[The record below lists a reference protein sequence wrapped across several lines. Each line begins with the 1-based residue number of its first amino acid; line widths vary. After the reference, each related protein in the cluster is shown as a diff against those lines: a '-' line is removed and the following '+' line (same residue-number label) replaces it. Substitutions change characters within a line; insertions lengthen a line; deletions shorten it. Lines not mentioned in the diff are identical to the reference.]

1 MKNIFLILIPFIFL
15 TGCVQSVALLG
26 PVFTIVKTGSIH
38 QAFVGESINQG
49 IKKETGK
56 NVSEHVMQFL
66 DKDSKDKDIKDKDQE
81 CKNTNG
87 EILQDIFFNAFDE
100 ADCKKIQ

>member
-1 MKNIFLILIPFIFL
+1 MKKIYFILISFIFL

-26 PVFTIVKTGSIH
+26 PALTIVKTGSIP
-38 QAFVGESINQG
+38 QAFIGGSIDRS
-49 IKKETGK
+49 IKNETGK

-66 DKDSKDKDIKDKDQE
+66 DKNIKGQE

-87 EILQDIFFNAFDE
+87 IPLQEIFFNTIED

>member
-1 MKNIFLILIPFIFL
+1 MKKIYFILVSFIFL

-26 PVFTIVKTGSIH
+26 PAFTIVKTGSIQ
-38 QAFVGESINQG
+38 QALVGESINQG

-66 DKDSKDKDIKDKDQE
+66 DP
-81 CKNTNG
+81 
-87 EILQDIFFNAFDE
+87 EILKIKSAKILIGILCKEIFFNAFDE
-100 ADCKKIQ
+100 TDCKKTQ

>member
-1 MKNIFLILIPFIFL
+1 MKKIYFILISFVFL

-26 PVFTIVKTGSIH
+26 PAFTIVKTGSIQ
-38 QAFVGESINQG
+38 QALVSESINQG

-56 NVSEHVMQFL
+56 NIGEHVKQIL
-66 DKDSKDKDIKDKDQE
+66 DKNIKDQE

-87 EILQDIFFNAFDE
+87 NTLKEISFNSFDE
-100 ADCKKIQ
+100 TDCKKTQ

>member
-1 MKNIFLILIPFIFL
+1 MKKLFLIFISFSLL

-26 PVFTIVKTGSIH
+26 PALTVVKTGSIQ
-38 QAFVGESINQG
+38 QAFLGESINQG

-66 DKDSKDKDIKDKDQE
+66 DKDIKNQD
-81 CKNTNG
+81 CKNTNDNT
-87 EILQDIFFNAFDE
+87 LQKIFFNTFEDT
-100 ADCKKIQ
+100 DCKKIQ

>member
-1 MKNIFLILIPFIFL
+1 MRIFFFILVSFIFL

-26 PVFTIVKTGSIH
+26 PAFTIVKTGSIQ
-38 QAFVGESINQG
+38 QALVGESINQG

-56 NVSEHVMQFL
+56 NVGEHVMQFL
-66 DKDSKDKDIKDKDQE
+66 DKDIKDQE

-87 EILQDIFFNAFDE
+87 DTLQEIFFNTFDE
-100 ADCKKIQ
+100 TDCKKIQ

>member
-1 MKNIFLILIPFIFL
+1 MKKIYFILISFIFL

-26 PVFTIVKTGSIH
+26 PALTIAKTGSIP
-38 QAFVGESINQG
+38 QAFIGGSIDRG
-49 IKKETGK
+49 IKNKTGK

-66 DKDSKDKDIKDKDQE
+66 DKNIKGQE

-87 EILQDIFFNAFDE
+87 IPLQEIFFNTIED

>member
-1 MKNIFLILIPFIFL
+1 MKKIYFILISFIFL

-26 PVFTIVKTGSIH
+26 PAFTIVKTGSIH
-38 QAFVGESINQG
+38 QAVVGESINQG

-66 DKDSKDKDIKDKDQE
+66 DGDLKDQE
-81 CKNTNG
+81 CKNTHRDTLR
-87 EILQDIFFNAFDE
+87 EIFFNAFDE
-100 ADCKKIQ
+100 TDCKKTQ

>member
-1 MKNIFLILIPFIFL
+1 VKKIYFILVSFIFL

-26 PVFTIVKTGSIH
+26 PALTIVKTGSIH
-38 QAFVGESINQG
+38 QAVVGESINQG

-66 DKDSKDKDIKDKDQE
+66 DRDLKDQE
-81 CKNTNG
+81 CKNTHRDTLR
-87 EILQDIFFNAFDE
+87 EIFFNAFDE
-100 ADCKKIQ
+100 TDCKKTQ

>member
-1 MKNIFLILIPFIFL
+1 VKKIYFILVSFIFL

-26 PVFTIVKTGSIH
+26 PALTIVKTGSIH
-38 QAFVGESINQG
+38 QAVVGESINQG

-66 DKDSKDKDIKDKDQE
+66 DKDIKNQE
-81 CKNTNG
+81 CEDNSSNN
-87 EILQDIFFNAFDE
+87 LQKIFFNTVEDI
-100 ADCKKIQ
+100 DCKKIQ

>member
-1 MKNIFLILIPFIFL
+1 MKKFFLLFIFFLFL

-26 PVFTIVKTGSIH
+26 PAFTIVKTGSIH
-38 QAFVGESINQG
+38 QAFIGETINQG

-66 DKDSKDKDIKDKDQE
+66 DKDIKNQE
-81 CKNTNG
+81 CEDNSSNN
-87 EILQDIFFNAFDE
+87 LQKIFFNTVEDT
-100 ADCKKIQ
+100 DCKKIQ

>member
-1 MKNIFLILIPFIFL
+1 MKKIYFILISFIFL

-26 PVFTIVKTGSIH
+26 PAFTIVKTGSIQ
-38 QAFVGESINQG
+38 QALVSESINQG

-56 NVSEHVMQFL
+56 NVGEHVKQIL
-66 DKDSKDKDIKDKDQE
+66 DKNIKDQE

-87 EILQDIFFNAFDE
+87 NTLKEISFNSFDE
-100 ADCKKIQ
+100 TDCKKTQ

>member
-1 MKNIFLILIPFIFL
+1 MKKIYFILISFIFL

-26 PVFTIVKTGSIH
+26 PAFTIVKTGSIQ
-38 QAFVGESINQG
+38 QALVGESINQG

-66 DKDSKDKDIKDKDQE
+66 DKDIKDQE

-87 EILQDIFFNAFDE
+87 DTLKEISFNSFDKT
-100 ADCKKIQ
+100 DCKKTQ

>member
-1 MKNIFLILIPFIFL
+1 MKKIYFILVSFIFL

-26 PVFTIVKTGSIH
+26 PALTIVKTGSIH
-38 QAFVGESINQG
+38 QAVVGESINQG

-66 DKDSKDKDIKDKDQE
+66 DGDLKDQE

-87 EILQDIFFNAFDE
+87 DTLQEIFFNAFDE
-100 ADCKKIQ
+100 TDCKKTQ

>member
-1 MKNIFLILIPFIFL
+1 MKKFFLLFIFFLFL

-26 PVFTIVKTGSIH
+26 PAFTIVKTGSIQ
-38 QAFVGESINQG
+38 QALMGESINQG

-56 NVSEHVMQFL
+56 NVGEHVKQIL
-66 DKDSKDKDIKDKDQE
+66 DKNIKDQE

-87 EILQDIFFNAFDE
+87 NTLKEISFNSFDKT
-100 ADCKKIQ
+100 DCKKTQ